1 MTEIAEFFEANG
13 NFLESGRYLLYA
25 LKYPEALRMFLQ
37 CSPNNESAIELAIAT
52 IGEAKNDSLT
62 HELIDFLMGER
73 DGIPK
78 DAKFI
83 FKLYMSLGQ
92 LKEAART
99 AVIIAR
105 EEQVVGNYRAAH
117 DLLFDNYMQLKK
129 TGGKVPAELDRML
142 LLIHSYVIV
151 KVCFSRD
158 NNLSPLT
165 SGVYNLVTCSSGRAF
180 AWCQNV
186 D

>member
-1 MTEIAEFFEANG
+1 MMHLLICVRYNNNCNNVIVVEIADYFEGNG
-13 NFLESGRYLLYA
+13 NYIEAGRYLFYA

-37 CSPNNESAIELAIAT
+37 CPSNDEAAIELAINT

-92 LKEAART
+92 FKEAART

-105 EEQVVGNYRAAH
+105 EEQVMGNYRVAH

-129 TGGKVPAELDRML
+129 TGVTVPAELDRML
-142 LLIHSYVIV
+142 MLVHSYVIV
-151 KVCFSRD
+151 KV
-158 NNLSPLT
+158 N
-165 SGVYNLVTCSSGRAF
+165 
-180 AWCQNV
+180 
-186 D
+186 

>member
-1 MTEIAEFFEANG
+1 
-13 NFLESGRYLLYA
+13 
-25 LKYPEALRMFLQ
+25 MFLQ
-37 CSPNNESAIELAIAT
+37 CPSNDEAAIELAINT

-92 LKEAART
+92 FKEAART

-105 EEQVVGNYRAAH
+105 EEQVMGNYRVAH

-129 TGGKVPAELDRML
+129 TGVTVPAELDRML
-142 LLIHSYVIV
+142 MLVHSYVIV
-151 KVCFSRD
+151 KV
-158 NNLSPLT
+158 N
-165 SGVYNLVTCSSGRAF
+165 
-180 AWCQNV
+180 
-186 D
+186 